1 MMTAPLFRGLTRRP
15 PDAATRF
22 EAARGR
28 NFARAWRARM
38 KPFFDAIY
46 GPERAASGTPLS
58 QSEEA
63 KRGRDFAARWRR
75 EQPHRGLL
83 DFLYGP
89 EWPQ

>member
-1 MMTAPLFRGLTRRP
+1 MNTPLFRGLTRRP

-46 GPERAASGTPLS
+46 GLERAASGTPLS

-63 KRGRDFAARWRR
+63 KRGRAFAARWRR
-75 EQPHRGLL
+75 ECPYGALL
-83 DFLYGP
+83 DSLYGKESP
-89 EWPQ
+89 R